1 MILFAKLLFRKGAY
15 LKMIIHVNIDMPDAS
30 SKTQVSQY
38 TEIEFLFI
46 ELYPKNF
53 MFYRLKID

>member
-1 MILFAKLLFRKGAY
+1 
-15 LKMIIHVNIDMPDAS
+15 MIIHVNIDMPDAS